1 MEVLMYRKID
11 YIEYG
16 NSVGKCLRYCE
27 LLLFAQR
34 IHYWRVFHNFL
45 ISKQGSADYVYSV
58 ISNYHIDSCIIQR
71 VKACLGKK

>member
-1 MEVLMYRKID
+1 MYRKID

-16 NSVGKCLRYCE
+16 DSVGKCLRYCE

-45 ISKQGSADYVYSV
+45 ISKQGSADYVNSV